1 MLKHISKGE
10 TSIEMSN
17 YIEMITIN
25 VWLRVRLDK
34 KNITNNK
41 LMQANVRPCGFMQQ
55 LARKKNVTCSVD
67 VI

>member
-34 KNITNNK
+34 NITNNK
-41 LMQANVRPCGFMQQ
+41 LMQAKFSPCGIMQH
-55 LARKKNVTCSVD
+55 LARKKKERCKLC
-67 VI
+67 

>member
-1 MLKHISKGE
+1 
-10 TSIEMSN
+10 MSN

-34 KNITNNK
+34 NITNNK
-41 LMQANVRPCGFMQQ
+41 LMQAKFSPCGFMQH
-55 LARKKNVTCSVD
+55 LARKKNVTCPVD

>member
-1 MLKHISKGE
+1 
-10 TSIEMSN
+10 MSN

-41 LMQANVRPCGFMQQ
+41 LMQAKFSPCGFMQH
-55 LARKKNVTCSVD
+55 LARNKKERCKLC
-67 VI
+67 